1 MSWSVEFLEEA
12 EKDLK
17 RLDRGVQTQ
26 VVKGIKKL
34 AQNPVS
40 IHEGGYGKPLGNKNN
55 TDLTGF
61 FKIKYRDLGIRV
73 VYRLEYTETMMK
85 IIVISARTDEQVYKE
100 ALRRRERY
108 GI

>member
-12 EKDLK
+12 KKDLK

-26 VVKGIKKL
+26 VIKGIQKA

-55 TDLTGF
+55 TDLTGL

-100 ALRRRERY
+100 ALKRREKH